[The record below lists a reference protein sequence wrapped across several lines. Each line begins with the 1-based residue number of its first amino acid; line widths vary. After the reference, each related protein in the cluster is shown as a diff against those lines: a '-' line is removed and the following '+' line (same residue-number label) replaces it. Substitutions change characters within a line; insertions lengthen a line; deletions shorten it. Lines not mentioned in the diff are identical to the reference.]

1 MAVPIASHLLRRRD
15 FWRVL
20 ADQGAGSLLNTLQDA
35 VGISTALSDAARQG
49 DWDLLPELESQ
60 RAKCLDALSGFDLST
75 LGLDGRVPA
84 AALLRACIDANEA
97 AMALT
102 RTRMALLQ
110 DALDR
115 GDYSD
120 IAALDG
126 SDPTP

>member
-15 FWRVL
+15 FWRVP
-20 ADQGAGSLLNTLQDA
+20 ADQGVGSLLNMLQDA
-35 VGISTALSDAARQG
+35 VGISTALLDAARQG
-49 DWDLLPELESQ
+49 DWDRLPELESQ
-60 RAKCLDALSGFDLST
+60 RAKCLDALSRHDLST

>member
-1 MAVPIASHLLRRRD
+1 VPVASHLLRRRG

-35 VGISTALSDAARQG
+35 VGISTALLDAARQG

>member
-1 MAVPIASHLLRRRD
+1 MPVASHLLRRRG
-15 FWRVL
+15 FWRVP

-35 VGISTALSDAARQG
+35 AGISAALLDAARQG

>member
-1 MAVPIASHLLRRRD
+1 MS
-15 FWRVL
+15 WRVP

-35 VGISTALSDAARQG
+35 VGISTALLDAARQG
-49 DWDLLPELESQ
+49 DWDRLPELESQ
-60 RAKCLDALSGFDLST
+60 RAKCLDALSGYDLSA

-84 AALLRACIDANEA
+84 AALLRACIDANEE

>member
-35 VGISTALSDAARQG
+35 VGISTALLDAARQG

>member
-1 MAVPIASHLLRRRD
+1 MAVPIASHLLRPRD

-35 VGISTALSDAARQG
+35 VGISTALLDAARQG

>member
-1 MAVPIASHLLRRRD
+1 MAVPIASHLLRRRG

-35 VGISTALSDAARQG
+35 VGISTALLDAARQG

-60 RAKCLDALSGFDLST
+60 RAKCLNALSGFDLST

>member
-1 MAVPIASHLLRRRD
+1 MP
-15 FWRVL
+15 
-20 ADQGAGSLLNTLQDA
+20 ADQGTGSLLNTLQDA
-35 VGISTALSDAARQG
+35 VGISTALLDAARQG
-49 DWDLLPELESQ
+49 DWDLLPELEAQRSQ
-60 RAKCLDALSGFDLST
+60 CLDALSGYDLST

>member
-1 MAVPIASHLLRRRD
+1 MDVPIASHLLRRRD

-35 VGISTALSDAARQG
+35 VGISTALLDAARQG

-60 RAKCLDALSGFDLST
+60 RAKCLDALSRHDLST

>member
-1 MAVPIASHLLRRRD
+1 MAVPIASHLLRPRD

-35 VGISTALSDAARQG
+35 VGISTALLDAARQG
-49 DWDLLPELESQ
+49 DWDRLPELESQ
-60 RAKCLDALSGFDLST
+60 RAKCLDALSGYDLSA

>member
-1 MAVPIASHLLRRRD
+1 MAVPIASHLLRPRD

-35 VGISTALSDAARQG
+35 VGISTALLDAARQG
-49 DWDLLPELESQ
+49 DWDRLPELESQ
-60 RAKCLDALSGFDLST
+60 RAECLDALSGYDLSA
-75 LGLDGRVPA
+75 LGLDGRIPA
-84 AALLRACIDANEA
+84 AALLRACIDANEE